1 MATSAIVDRDN
12 AAQRSLLCARLSRR
26 RSSITHAQQIARDNS
41 SPQFA
46 KSVEL
51 ENRLGRLELCCSEF
65 ASMLKLLRQQLTA
78 LQAQVDHL
86 DARLNRT

>member
-1 MATSAIVDRDN
+1 V
-12 AAQRSLLCARLSRR
+12 SRR
-26 RSSITHAQQIARDNS
+26 RSSVTHAHHVARDN

-65 ASMLKLLRQQLTA
+65 ADVLKLLRQQLTA
-78 LQAQVDHL
+78 LQAHIDHL
-86 DARLNRT
+86 DAKLNRT